1 MTILRYNN
9 KDVMLAPDLT
19 LELQNERQLRQLADM
34 GVVEQTSNLV
44 TLVNTRIDSL
54 VKRMNEFESGAGAE
68 WAVPLQKE
76 KDNRIEGDL
85 ENKNLANGLNTAM
98 SRRVDGL
105 FNDIAAVED
114 RVTSLEADD
123 TTIVRQG
130 DTATL
135 EKLKVNQEVSGQSA
149 SFSNQVTVGS
159 LNNLSDQPWTK
170 IQDGGD
176 NLGVW
181 FKRQGDMVS
190 VRVKIYTGAGVARNK
205 LCNIP
210 SWAQLPGNV
219 AYMFLVSPWTAAASP
234 AYQLQVHGNKA
245 NDPEKNTIELLRSP
259 ATTNFEFTVSYSVGN
274 MPS

>member
-76 KDNRIEGDL
+76 KDNRIAGDL

-114 RVTSLEADD
+114 RVTSLEAED
-123 TTIVRQG
+123 TTVVRQG

-135 EKLKVNQEVSGQSA
+135 ENLKVNQAVSGQSA
-149 SFSNQVTVGS
+149 SFTNQVTVGS
-159 LNNLSDQPWTK
+159 LSNLSDYPWTK
-170 IQDGGD
+170 VQDGGD

-181 FKRQGDMVS
+181 FKRQGDIVS

-210 SWAQLPGNV
+210 SWAQLPGTV

-234 AYQLQVHGNKA
+234 AYQLQVHGNKV

>member
-76 KDNRIEGDL
+76 KDNRIAGDL

-114 RVTSLEADD
+114 RVTSLEAED
-123 TTIVRQG
+123 TTVVRQG

-135 EKLKVNQEVSGQSA
+135 ENLKVNQAVSGQSA
-149 SFSNQVTVGS
+149 SFTNQVTVGS
-159 LNNLSDQPWTK
+159 LSNLSDYPWTK
-170 IQDGGD
+170 VQDGGD

-181 FKRQGDMVS
+181 FKRQGDIVS

-210 SWAQLPGNV
+210 SWAQLPGTV

>member
-1 MTILRYNN
+1 
-9 KDVMLAPDLT
+9 
-19 LELQNERQLRQLADM
+19 M

-76 KDNRIEGDL
+76 KDNRIAGDL

-114 RVTSLEADD
+114 RVTSLEAED
-123 TTIVRQG
+123 TTVVRQG

-135 EKLKVNQEVSGQSA
+135 ENLKVNQAVSGQSA
-149 SFSNQVTVGS
+149 SFTNQVTVGS
-159 LNNLSDQPWTK
+159 LSNLSDYPWTK
-170 IQDGGD
+170 VQDGGD

-181 FKRQGDMVS
+181 FKSQGDIVS
-190 VRVKIYTGAGVARNK
+190 VRVKIYTGAAVARNK

-210 SWAQLPGNV
+210 SWAQLPGTV

-259 ATTNFEFTVSYSVGN
+259 ATTDFEFTVSYSVGN